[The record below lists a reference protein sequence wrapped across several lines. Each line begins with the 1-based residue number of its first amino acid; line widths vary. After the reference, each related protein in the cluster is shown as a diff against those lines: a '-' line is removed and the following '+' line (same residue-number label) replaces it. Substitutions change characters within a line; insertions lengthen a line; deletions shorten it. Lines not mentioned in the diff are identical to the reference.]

1 MQVPFVFGP
10 GDLRLCE
17 IPAPIAG
24 SADVLLRVGSV
35 GVCGSDL
42 GFVAAGGVVGPTATP
57 IPIGHELSGTVIAA
71 GKDVS
76 GIAIGDRVVVNPL
89 VNLIGNGGSEGGFAE
104 QLLIREVASR
114 PKSLIKLP
122 DVLTLEQGAL
132 VEPLAVAAHALNQLG
147 VQPGH
152 RVAVFGAGPIGLAAV
167 VVLRARGVDDIVVFE
182 PSAFRRERAE
192 RLGAR
197 HAIDPLERRADEAL
211 RAVHGEV
218 PLFRAK
224 APATTHFLE
233 ASGAPVI
240 ADIIALAR
248 AGARICVASVP
259 KKPVSVDFATVGIR
273 ELVLTGSLGYP
284 CEFPEVIAM
293 LEKGLKAGTIDLAP
307 MVSHCFAGEDFME
320 AFAMAGQP
328 ERAAKVLVRYD
339 ARPRPV

>member
-17 IPAPIAG
+17 TPAPIAG

-76 GIAIGDRVVVNPL
+76 GIAIGDRFVVNPL
-89 VNLIGNGGSEGGFAE
+89 VNLIGNGGPEGGFAE

-114 PKSLIKLP
+114 PGSLIKLP

-132 VEPLAVAAHALNQLG
+132 VEPLAVAAHAQNQLG

-152 RVAVFGAGPIGLAAV
+152 KVAVFGAGPIGLAAV
-167 VVLRARGVDDIVVFE
+167 VVLRARGGDDIVVFE

-197 HAIDPLERRADEAL
+197 HAIDPLERRPDEAL

-240 ADIIALAR
+240 ADIIALA
-248 AGARICVASVP
+248 CVFRRSRPLIPTRSRPPYRFEVGLPKYRCGSRSQATRQPRTLPVP
-259 KKPVSVDFATVGIR
+259 VRRQSPRQSPVALSPISA
-273 ELVLTGSLGYP
+273 
-284 CEFPEVIAM
+284 
-293 LEKGLKAGTIDLAP
+293 LECG
-307 MVSHCFAGEDFME
+307 
-320 AFAMAGQP
+320 
-328 ERAAKVLVRYD
+328 RAAKRKAVGAVDHGFEQFAQCSRQ
-339 ARPRPV
+339 AQNSPR